1 MSIKDQVNIVK
12 ESLKDYPNV
21 NIIAATKYMDVEQ
34 TKELYNA
41 GIKEFGEN
49 RTDQFLEKYEALKD
63 YKDIKWHF
71 FATLQSRKIRDVAN
85 RIDCLHSLDHI
96 STAIELNKRL
106 EENKKEL
113 FNLKFAS
120 ATGNL
125 EKPHRIKELRH
136 EVAKIKT
143 VIRERELSE
152 VKEAN

>member
-1 MSIKDQVNIVK
+1 MKMNDIRK
-12 ESLKDYPNV
+12 L
-21 NIIAATKYMDVEQ
+21 ATKD
-34 TKELYNA
+34 
-41 GIKEFGEN
+41 
-49 RTDQFLEKYEALKD
+49 
-63 YKDIKWHF
+63 
-71 FATLQSRKIRDVAN
+71 
-85 RIDCLHSLDHI
+85 
-96 STAIELNKRL
+96 LNKKL

-120 ATGNL
+120 ATGSL

>member
-1 MSIKDQVNIVK
+1 MKM
-12 ESLKDYPNV
+12 
-21 NIIAATKYMDVEQ
+21 A
-34 TKELYNA
+34 
-41 GIKEFGEN
+41 
-49 RTDQFLEKYEALKD
+49 
-63 YKDIKWHF
+63 DI
-71 FATLQSRKIRDVAN
+71 RKLTTED
-85 RIDCLHSLDHI
+85 
-96 STAIELNKRL
+96 LNKRL

-113 FNLKFAS
+113 FNLKFSA